1 MMGQD
6 STGTADQRIS
16 SVHPYIYFMTILY
29 QTFLSN
35 EFDTGGKLSQKEGQ
49 CRANSKQSCFGAL
62 IVASASLGLG
72 GPMQAYTAEG
82 RRSIST

>member
-72 GPMQAYTAEG
+72 GPMQACTAEG